1 MPDYDVIVVGGGI
14 AGVCSAV
21 AAKRMGVSVL
31 LLEKDMAL
39 GGVLTNALV

>member
-21 AAKRMGVSVL
+21 AAKRIDRKSV
-31 LLEKDMAL
+31 
-39 GGVLTNALV
+39 V